1 MGRPLKDK
9 DFSEIDRMVMEGKI
23 PDARGR
29 QWNLRGQ
36 ETGPEVFNRALNQ
49 LKQECH
55 EPLLDRF
62 YNKTRDSS
70 LSPKNFSC

>member
-29 QWNLRGQ
+29 TWNLSKARNEKFLKAASWGMNLQ
-36 ETGPEVFNRALNQ
+36 DRNARLHFSKQGPYKIQGLNLSLRTG
-49 LKQECH
+49 
-55 EPLLDRF
+55 
-62 YNKTRDSS
+62 
-70 LSPKNFSC
+70 